1 MPEASEPSIYEK
13 TFAKT
18 DETDAILVVQGK
30 KLHVNKALLSIHSD
44 FFKTLFNSEF
54 KEKSMEEI
62 EIKDVKF
69 EDFAIL
75 LSVIGPNPILP
86 DEYKAEK
93 LLELADRFLLTAA
106 KRHLELFIC
115 STQMDTFKKL
125 KIAEKYDLDVL
136 LENAVALHTSHYDF
150 EEIYR
155 KVDEFSD
162 RTKSKLFKRYFYL
175 VDCNQIRL
183 ITP

>member
-18 DETDAILVVQGK
+18 DETDAILVVDGK
-30 KLHVNKALLSIHSD
+30 KLHVNKVLLSIHSN

-69 EDFAIL
+69 EDFATL
-75 LSVIGPNPILP
+75 LSLIHPDPLLP

-93 LLELADRFLLTAA
+93 LLELADRFLLPAA

-115 STQMDTFKKL
+115 STQMDAFKKL
-125 KIAEKYDLDVL
+125 KIADKYDFDALR
-136 LENAVALHTSHYDF
+136 NSAVASLTSQTDF
-150 EEIYR
+150 EEIYD
-155 KVDEFSD
+155 KSYDFSD
-162 RTKSKLFKRYFYL
+162 STKSKLFVRFIYL
-175 VDCNQIRL
+175 MRSRQLV
-183 ITP
+183 P